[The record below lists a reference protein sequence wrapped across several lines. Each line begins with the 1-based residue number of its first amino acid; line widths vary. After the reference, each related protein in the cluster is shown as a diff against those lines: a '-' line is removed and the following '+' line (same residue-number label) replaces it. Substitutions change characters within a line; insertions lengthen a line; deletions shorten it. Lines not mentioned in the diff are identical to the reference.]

1 MSDPQADQVREE
13 AYRAAAG
20 AVDRL
25 LERIGDPAADHVDE
39 VGSGGWNRFRA
50 EMGRV
55 VDLNLDMVRNAF
67 GLYGTLL
74 SPESFRQQV
83 GADVLVLGPV
93 VPGTTA
99 SSILWL
105 HNYDDEPV
113 DDVAFVGSP
122 LTAPGEEL
130 VDAPRWLFSPPTIS
144 VPARSAVPV
153 MVEVEVPDD
162 VPAGAYEATVTPRA
176 RPGQAIDVRVE
187 VVAAAAIPHDSW

>member
-25 LERIGDPAADHVDE
+25 LERIGDPAADNVDE
-39 VGSGGWNRFRA
+39 VGPGGWNRFRA

-74 SPESFRQQV
+74 SPESIRQQE

-93 VPGTTA
+93 IPGNTA
-99 SSILWL
+99 GSILWL

-113 DDVAFVGSP
+113 DDVAFVGSH
-122 LTAPGEEL
+122 LTAPGAAA
-130 VDAPRWLFSPPTIS
+130 VDDPRWLFSPQTIS